1 MCLFSNFNEIYL
13 RKNYKKNILNKI
25 YMSQDIIN
33 IVNSLTNDAKVFYS
47 KANTYRDYAELDG
60 CLINLML
67 AANNLYQ
74 AINILNN
81 QKTTAEA
88 DTSKVS
94 NEMVILERGKNNYLD
109 SKLCSNTQCK
119 AQLETILR
127 QILEEIRPLQQK
139 QKSLKS
145 SGSSAPGGG
154 KDNDTLD
161 CDFVKEVFL
170 EGKENCIDFS
180 DVVGCN
186 EAKDK
191 ITESF
196 INTFIYPNLFR
207 NRTRAILFYGPPGTG
222 KTMIVKA
229 AINELKLSAPNL
241 NIHFFAPLAADLK
254 GKYVGETE
262 KKIKAY
268 FECASLRA
276 CESEQETKNG
286 LFQRNLSILFLD
298 EIEALAGSRSAE
310 GSGEGMTSSV
320 NTLLQM
326 MDGVSTKPNL
336 VVIGATNYPW
346 KLDGAILRRFPT
358 RIFIDL
364 PTKEDATKLIF
375 QEYADFVKI
384 NLDEAI
390 GKYDEK
396 ERKFVKDEDKG
407 YLLLKIKKD
416 KDGNDELFDD
426 IDQHCVK
433 MIREKEDEELQLDNP
448 KQNDKDSLCLKT
460 LQKRHEKDDTFSSK
474 IISKRSYEIL
484 FNNAYIGLL
493 SYGLNLREI
502 TGQLLSGQTQQNHEE
517 YIKKKKEFIYKKL
530 VLDVSELAK
539 IMVSKLFSNSDIRT
553 FMRDRYFPLLSY
565 ESLKNEKKRYVVKI
579 NDRTFHVDKRSLDE
593 FSPFFKE
600 FKSTQVESDEYG
612 NLLIGNATYVK
623 YLDIQ
628 YSDLFQLE
636 QSSFFDMY
644 WVQPT
649 ELAEIKGKKIALPKN
664 CVQYV
669 NKTFLMGSTPEEEF
683 WLDQY
688 KSEKSY
694 EKSTNMKL
702 IVKLKG
708 SPIFIETEYKYLCSI
723 QTQIMRSF
731 DEIYTNMKWYFNKDS
746 AANQDYFQKITSLS
760 IPDVSGANS
769 QKIKQ
774 YAEIE
779 KMTQVDSKA
788 GPSRWSRIKKY
799 FKGINWSGPWPR
811 LRRFMYFFTS
821 STENK
826 QKAMNDEFFE
836 EEMRLEEFR
845 KKEYENMLFDKLEK
859 ENKDYMS
866 KILMNHLNLKKI
878 FFVEEKKCISL
889 EKLFHTLIEQIA
901 DPSLVVMSFMTA
913 IEMTY
918 FSAKIQNI
926 QLEMNSSSAPEQIIK
941 KRDELRYLIRKN
953 FKIDRLIAMAVE
965 KCLKSSEIQS
975 YASFKSNFQKML
987 IDVVDNIDHF
997 SLLFPNETNN
1007 HEDSPASIFVVEKN
1021 EFKKIQDI
1029 SIIRHIPVWSG
1040 NKQHLL
1046 GERNSVLNCQNDEIL
1061 ATFTKQMN
1069 DSSEYIVYY
1078 KFFAGDNLTE
1088 IKTKLKNCIKEV
1100 FDKATDVPKDQ
1111 SRPIEESDKQ
1121 ITNFNW
1127 EYCTE
1132 PFELQIEV
1140 EKVQREVVSENPKLF
1155 RTFQI
1160 NPRYSIISLL
1170 NQNKKESYFQASTI
1184 KSDYAEMKY
1193 YEDTRIAPD
1202 TKERKK
1208 KAYKEMAA
1216 KYEWAK
1222 DLKVEE

>member
-1 MCLFSNFNEIYL
+1 
-13 RKNYKKNILNKI
+13 
-25 YMSQDIIN
+25 MSQDIIN

-60 CLINLML
+60 CLINLTL

-81 QKTTAEA
+81 QKPTA
-88 DTSKVS
+88 DPSKVS
-94 NEMVILERGKNNYLD
+94 TEMVVLERGKNNYLD
-109 SKLCSNTQCK
+109 SKLCSNNQCK

-139 QKSLKS
+139 QRSLKS

-154 KDNDTLD
+154 KDNDTID

-298 EIEALAGSRSAE
+298 EMEALAGSRSAE

-364 PTKEDATKLIF
+364 PTKEDVTKLIF

-426 IDQHCVK
+426 IDQHCGK

-448 KQNDKDSLCLKT
+448 KQNDKDSLCLKN

-474 IISKRSYEIL
+474 IISKRSYDIL

-502 TGQLLSGQTQQNHEE
+502 TGELLSGQTQQNHEE
-517 YIKKKKEFIYKKL
+517 YIKKKKDFIYKKL
-530 VLDVSELAK
+530 VLDVSELAQ

-565 ESLKNEKKRYVVKI
+565 ESIKIEKKRYVVKI

-593 FSPFFKE
+593 YSPFFKE
-600 FKSTQVESDEYG
+600 LKSTQVESDEYG
-612 NLLIGNATYVK
+612 NLSIGTTKYVK

-636 QSSFFDMY
+636 QSTFFDMY
-644 WVQPT
+644 WVQPS
-649 ELAEIKGKKIALPKN
+649 ELANIKGKIVAVPKK
-664 CVQYV
+664 CSEYV
-669 NKTFLMGSTPEEEF
+669 NKVFLRGSTVEEEF
-683 WLDQY
+683 WLGQY
-688 KSEKSY
+688 KSEKPY
-694 EKSTNMKL
+694 EQSTNMKL

-708 SPIFIETEYKYLCSI
+708 SPIFIETDYKYLCN
-723 QTQIMRSF
+723 TQAVIMQSF
-731 DEIYTNMKWYFNKDS
+731 DEIYTNTKWYLNKES
-746 AANQDYFQKITSLS
+746 SANQDYFQKVTSLS

-769 QKIKQ
+769 QQVKQ

-779 KMTQVDSKA
+779 KMTQVDSKS
-788 GPSRWSRIKKY
+788 GPSRWSRIKK
-799 FKGINWSGPWPR
+799 FFTGINWSGPWPR
-811 LRRFMYFFTS
+811 MRRFMYFFTS

-826 QKAMNDEFFE
+826 QRAMNDEFFE

-845 KKEYENMLFDKLEK
+845 KKEYENALFDKLEK

-889 EKLFHTLIEQIA
+889 EKLCHTLIERIT
-901 DPSLVVMSFMTA
+901 DPSLATMSYMTA

-926 QLEMNSSSAPEQIIK
+926 QFQMNTNSAPDPNLLK
-941 KRDELRYLIRKN
+941 KRDDLRYLIRKN
-953 FKIDRLIAMAVE
+953 FKIDRLIANAVE
-965 KCLKSSEIQS
+965 KCLKSSDIQS
-975 YASFKSNFQKML
+975 YTAFKSNFQKML
-987 IDVVDNIDHF
+987 IEVVDNVDHF
-997 SLLFPNETNN
+997 SLLFPNENN
-1007 HEDSPASIFVVEKN
+1007 NYEDSPASIFVVAKT
-1021 EFKKIQDI
+1021 EFKNLQDI
-1029 SIIRHIPVWSG
+1029 SIIRNIPVWSG
-1040 NKQHLL
+1040 TKEQLL
-1046 GERNSVLNCQNDEIL
+1046 RERNSVLNCQNEDIL
-1061 ATFTKQMN
+1061 ATFTRQMN
-1069 DSSEYIVYY
+1069 DTSEYIVYY

-1088 IKTKLKNCIKEV
+1088 LKTKLKNCIKEV
-1100 FDKATDVPKDQ
+1100 FDKANENQP
-1111 SRPIEESDKQ
+1111 RPIIKEEFEKQ
-1121 ITNFNW
+1121 FVDPTYIPNFNW
-1127 EYCTE
+1127 EHCTE
-1132 PFELQIEV
+1132 PYQLQIEA
-1140 EKVQREVVSENPKLF
+1140 EKVQREVVSENTKLF

-1170 NQNKKESYFQASTI
+1170 NKNKKESYFQASTI